1 MPTRHE
7 IEIAGRTLSIETG
20 KLAQQAHGSAVVR
33 YGDAVVLVTAVMGG
47 VREGLDFF
55 PLTIE
60 YEERLYAVG
69 RIPGSFF
76 RREGRP
82 TTEATLSA
90 RLIDRPLRP
99 RFPKGMRN
107 EVQVIATILSADHV
121 NQPDILGIIGASAAL
136 SISNIPFNGPVAA
149 TRMGY
154 VDGEL
159 VVNPSYEQLAAGE
172 LDLTIAGGRDA
183 VIMIEAGAKEVSEEI
198 ILEALRIGQENNVKI
213 IEFQDKIAAEVGK
226 PKTQPAFADAPP
238 AELLSAVES
247 LSRPAIEAIIDRGE
261 GRGERN
267 EGVKR
272 AEKEA
277 VERLSGDYDPK
288 AVAKA
293 FDDVLKKTVRA
304 KVIAEGK
311 RPDGRELTEVRP
323 LSSEVAL
330 LPRAHGSALFQRGE
344 TQILTV
350 ATLGSR
356 AMEQKLDG
364 LSPEDS
370 KRYIHHYNFPPYS
383 TGEARRMGTGRREIG
398 HGALAERALAPVIPS
413 EADFPYAFR
422 VVSEAIGSN
431 GSTSMGSVCG
441 STMALMDAGVPILRP
456 VSGVAMGLMTDEQG
470 NFQVLTDIQGVEDFF
485 GDMDFKVAGTAEGV
499 TALQMDIKVA
509 GITQEIFRQALAQA
523 KDGRA
528 FILNH
533 MLSAIAAPR
542 DELNPNAPRMT
553 RVSIPVDK
561 IGSVIGPGGK
571 TIRGII
577 EATGATIDVAADG
590 VVTVGATD
598 GASAQE
604 AIRMIEGLT
613 KEVQVGERYT
623 GKVTRLMNFGA
634 FVEILPGKDGMVHVS
649 ELDTQRVDSVESAV
663 KIGDELEVMVIEID
677 RMGRVNLSRR
687 AVLEDLSP
695 EDAAERSNGRSGGDR
710 SGGDRDRGPSRYGDR
725 DRGGPPRGDRGPSR
739 YGDRD
744 RGGPP
749 RGDRGP
755 SRYGDRDRGGPP
767 RGDRGPRRDFR
778 R

>member
-1 MPTRHE
+1 MPTHHE

-20 KLAQQAHGSAVVR
+20 KLAQQAHGAAVVR

-82 TTEATLSA
+82 TTEATLAA
-90 RLIDRPLRP
+90 RLTDRPLRP

-107 EVQVIATILSADHV
+107 EVQIITTVLSADHE

-136 SISNIPFNGPVAA
+136 SVSQIPFNGPVAA

-159 VVNPSYEQLAAGE
+159 VVNPTYDQLAEGK
-172 LDLTIAGGRDA
+172 LDLTIAGSRDA
-183 VIMIEAGAKEVSEEI
+183 VIMIEAGAKEVSEEV
-198 ILEALRIGQENNVKI
+198 ILEALRIGQENNVRI
-213 IEFQDKIAAEVGK
+213 IDLQDRIVAEVGK
-226 PKTQPAFADAPP
+226 PKTEVVFSEGSDP
-238 AELLSAVES
+238 ELLSGIERIARPTLES
-247 LSRPAIEAIIDRGE
+247 IIDRGE

-267 EGVKR
+267 EGIKQ
-272 AEKEA
+272 AEHEA
-277 VERLSGDYDPK
+277 IEQLSEQYDAK

-304 KVIAEGK
+304 KVIKEGK
-311 RPDGRELTEVRP
+311 RPDGRALTEVRP
-323 LSSEVAL
+323 LSSEVGL
-330 LPRAHGSALFQRGE
+330 LPRTHGSALFQRGE

-350 ATLGSR
+350 ATLGGMS
-356 AMEQKLDG
+356 MTQKLDG
-364 LSPEDS
+364 LSPEDT
-370 KRYIHHYNFPPYS
+370 KRYIHHYNFPPFS

-398 HGALAERALAPVIPS
+398 HGALAERALAPVIPD

-422 VVSEAIGSN
+422 VVSEALGSN

-441 STMALMDAGVPILRP
+441 STMALMDAGVPITRP
-456 VSGVAMGLMTDEQG
+456 VSGVAMGLMTDDEG

-485 GDMDFKVAGTAEGV
+485 GDMDFKVAGTSEGI
-499 TALQMDIKVA
+499 TALQMDIKVS

-533 MLSAIAAPR
+533 MLGTLAEPR
-542 DELNPNAPRMT
+542 TELNPNAPRMT

-561 IGSVIGPGGK
+561 IGALIGPGGK
-571 TIRGII
+571 TIRSIV
-577 EATGATIDVAADG
+577 ETTGASVDVENDG
-590 VVTVGATD
+590 VVTI
-598 GASAQE
+598 GASDQAAAE
-604 AIRMIEGLT
+604 HAIRMIEGLT
-613 KEVQVGERYT
+613 KEVEVGERYA

-634 FVEILPGKDGMVHVS
+634 FVEILPGKEGMVHVS
-649 ELDTQRVDSVESAV
+649 ELDTSRVESVEAAV
-663 KIGDELEVMVIEID
+663 KVGDELEVMVVEID

-687 AVLEDLSP
+687 AVLENLSP
-695 EDAAERSNGRSGGDR
+695 EEVGSRSNGRSGGDR
-710 SGGDRDRGPSRYGDR
+710 GPRDRGDRRGGDRDRGPRR
-725 DRGGPPRGDRGPSR
+725 PREFG
-739 YGDRD
+739 
-744 RGGPP
+744 
-749 RGDRGP
+749 
-755 SRYGDRDRGGPP
+755 
-767 RGDRGPRRDFR
+767 RR
-778 R
+778 

>member
-1 MPTRHE
+1 MPTYHE

-33 YGDAVVLVTAVMGG
+33 YGEAVVLVTAVMGG

-82 TTEATLSA
+82 TTEATLAA
-90 RLIDRPLRP
+90 RLTDRPLRP

-107 EVQVIATILSADHV
+107 EVQIITTVLSADHE

-136 SISNIPFNGPVAA
+136 SISQIPFNGPVAA

-159 VVNPSYEQLAAGE
+159 VVNPTYEQLAAGK
-172 LDLTIAGGRDA
+172 LDLTIAGSRDA
-183 VIMIEAGAKEVSEEI
+183 VIMIEAGAKEVSEEVV
-198 ILEALRIGQENNVKI
+198 LEALRVGQENNVRI
-213 IEFQDKIAAEVGK
+213 IDLQDRIVAEVGK
-226 PKTQPAFADAPP
+226 PKTEVVFSEGSDP
-238 AELLSAVES
+238 ELLAGIERI
-247 LSRPAIEAIIDRGE
+247 SRPALERIIDRGE

-267 EGVKR
+267 EGIKR
-272 AEKEA
+272 AEHEA
-277 VERLSGDYDPK
+277 IEQLSEYDVK

-304 KVIAEGK
+304 KVIREGK
-311 RPDGRELTEVRP
+311 RPDGRALTEVRP
-323 LSSEVAL
+323 LSSEVGL
-330 LPRAHGSALFQRGE
+330 LPRTHGSALFQRGE

-350 ATLGSR
+350 ATLGS
-356 AMEQKLDG
+356 MSMTQKLDG
-364 LSPEDS
+364 LSPDDT
-370 KRYIHHYNFPPYS
+370 KRYIHHYNFPPFS

-398 HGALAERALAPVIPS
+398 HGALAERALAPVIPD

-422 VVSEAIGSN
+422 VVSEALGSN

-441 STMALMDAGVPILRP
+441 STMALMDAGVPITRP
-456 VSGVAMGLMTDEQG
+456 VSGVAMGLMTDDEG

-485 GDMDFKVAGTAEGV
+485 GDMDFKVAGTSEGI
-499 TALQMDIKVA
+499 TALQMDIKVS

-533 MLSAIAAPR
+533 MLGTLAEPR
-542 DELNPNAPRMT
+542 TELNPNAPRMT

-561 IGSVIGPGGK
+561 IGAVIGPGGK
-571 TIRGII
+571 TIRGIV
-577 EATGATIDVAADG
+577 ETTGASVDVENDG
-590 VVTVGATD
+590 VVTI
-598 GASAQE
+598 GASDAAAAEQ

-613 KEVQVGERYT
+613 KEVEVGERYT
-623 GKVTRLMNFGA
+623 GQVTRLMNFGA
-634 FVEILPGKDGMVHVS
+634 FVEILPGKEGMVHVS
-649 ELDTQRVDSVESAV
+649 ELDTTRVESVEAAV
-663 KIGDELEVMVIEID
+663 KVGDEIEVMVVEID

-695 EDAAERSNGRSGGDR
+695 EDVASRSNGRNGSDRGPRSYDRGPRDRGGDR
-710 SGGDRDRGPSRYGDR
+710 RGGDRDRGPRR
-725 DRGGPPRGDRGPSR
+725 PREFG
-739 YGDRD
+739 
-744 RGGPP
+744 
-749 RGDRGP
+749 
-755 SRYGDRDRGGPP
+755 
-767 RGDRGPRRDFR
+767 RR
-778 R
+778 

>member
-121 NQPDILGIIGASAAL
+121 NQPDIIGIIGASAAL

-172 LDLTIAGGRDA
+172 LDLTIAGSRDA

-198 ILEALRIGQENNVKI
+198 ILEALRVGQENNVKI
-213 IEFQDKIAAEVGK
+213 IEFQDNIAAEVGK

-288 AVAKA
+288 DVAKA

-441 STMALMDAGVPILRP
+441 STMALMDAGVPIIRP

-710 SGGDRDRGPSRYGDR
+710 SGGGGDRGGPSRYGDRDRSGPPRGDRGGPSRYGDR

-739 YGDRD
+739 YGDR
-744 RGGPP
+744 
-749 RGDRGP
+749 
-755 SRYGDRDRGGPP
+755 
-767 RGDRGPRRDFR
+767 GPRRDFR